1 METITAVER
10 VPIRGLAGSTAAF
23 LGVARAGPF
32 AAAPVESLPQFEAGY
47 GDAAGLARADGANL
61 PNFLW
66 HAVKGFFDN
75 GGRRVYVTRLKA
87 TQRDPTQVDQHALA
101 QALQGLEANEEV
113 SLLCAPGVGLAQGHA
128 PLCDL
133 LLRHCERTSGRF
145 ALLDTPARVTP
156 DEARALRRCLQSD
169 RGALYYPWIAVEA
182 AAPAAA
188 GAGDAAGIAVPPSG
202 HLAGLYADSDDQPGI
217 HKAPANLPIA
227 GALGL
232 ERPIGD
238 GDYGELAP
246 LGVNCLRS
254 PPGRRGAWVWGART
268 LGAGSAWNYVAVCR
282 YLLYLRKALEHGL
295 QWVTA
300 QPGSRRLW
308 EDVTA
313 LVSEFLYREWRMGA
327 LMGATSAEA
336 YAVQCHPGV
345 TNQGNAAALRA
356 TLAVGVALVQPAE
369 FVRFSTEFAARA

>member
-1 METITAVER
+1 METITSLER

-23 LGVARAGPF
+23 LGIASAGPF
-32 AAAPVESLPQFEAGY
+32 AAVPVESLPEFESGY
-47 GDAAGLARADGANL
+47 GDGAGIARGYGTSV

-66 HAVKGFFDN
+66 HAVKGFLDN
-75 GGRRVYVTRLKA
+75 GGQRVYVTRLK
-87 TQRDPTQVDQHALA
+87 TTERDAGQVDQRALA
-101 QALQGLEANEEV
+101 EALRGLEGNDEA
-113 SLLCAPGVGLAQGHA
+113 SLLCAPGVRLVQGHA
-128 PLCDL
+128 RLCDL

-145 ALLDTPARVTP
+145 ALLDTPAGTAP
-156 DEARALRRCLQSD
+156 DEARALRRLLQSD
-169 RGALYYPWIAVEA
+169 RGALYYPWIAVDA
-182 AAPAAA
+182 AAPAGA
-188 GAGDAAGIAVPPSG
+188 GAAAAIAVPPSG

-268 LGAGSAWNYVAVCR
+268 LGADAAWNYVAVCR
-282 YLLYLRKALEHGL
+282 YLLYLRRALEHGL
-295 QWVTA
+295 RWVTV
-300 QPGSRRLW
+300 QPGSSRLW

-327 LMGATSAEA
+327 LMGATPAEA
-336 YAVQCHPGV
+336 YAVQCHTGAMNRA
-345 TNQGNAAALRA
+345 TAAAVRA
-356 TLAVGVALVQPAE
+356 TLAIGVALVQPAE
-369 FVRFSTEFAARA
+369 FVRFSTELSARA